1 MDTSVLDQPSL
12 LLVEENST
20 ILDSLRDWL
29 RMTFPDLRL
38 IETTNQGDGIFL
50 SRSEAPDVVLIDIS
64 NRGKDGVESVRA
76 MKSAQPDATLF
87 ALVSLDHRLYRQA
100 IENAGAEAC
109 ACIWKLRTELLPQ
122 LKERLQPETMVLDE
136 SR

>member
-87 ALVSLDHRLYRQA
+87 ALVSFDHRLYRQA